1 MHMETVLGKRCSPS
15 AFQFFELFLHSKNPS
30 KDFHALVRAP
40 SPHYSI
46 YLLLAYTPFYSLL
59 YISSIFNQKIN
70 KNQNYI
76 TEELAYLNI
85 ILINML
91 SELISSMTIYL

>member
-1 MHMETVLGKRCSPS
+1 MHL
-15 AFQFFELFLHSKNPS
+15 FEPLPPTTL
-30 KDFHALVRAP
+30 
-40 SPHYSI
+40 YTY
-46 YLLLAYTPFYSLL
+46 YLLIPPFYSLL

-76 TEELAYLNI
+76 TDKLKEEELAYLNI

-91 SELISSMTIYL
+91 SELISSMTISISMKINTYSTFPISKSI